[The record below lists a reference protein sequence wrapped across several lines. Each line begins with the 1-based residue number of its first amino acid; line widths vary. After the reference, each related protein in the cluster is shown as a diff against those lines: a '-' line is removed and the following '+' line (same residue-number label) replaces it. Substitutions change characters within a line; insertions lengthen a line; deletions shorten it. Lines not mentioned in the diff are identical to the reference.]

1 MSWTLKLKFE
11 DDDIEYSADIL
22 EGATLKECVGEKGK
36 HATQSCSLSIYDPIL
51 AAKIFNATENVDAK
65 IMNGTKCFFEGI
77 IRPYATLSAEM
88 NRENP
93 IQLEVI
99 DYTEIL
105 RSYIYT
111 NLDGIEGLTEEERAE
126 CIESRVWTNK
136 TISELIQLLF
146 DLSKVKGKVSYVIPE
161 DTRVKKYFSLEA
173 GKYLDDIIEDFLYN
187 YSYDF
192 RFTPGKLTVF
202 STAVVDKDHVATPAT
217 VNLSSFNLSFEVERD
232 DVSKDG
238 VKLSYGDY
246 HTKQCQ
252 IYNEVDEWGYYTEN
266 MLISVGSGYYY
277 KNTIHRSLNDYGDNV
292 SWSFPS
298 ELDDKTIIA
307 INNPQITGGFETSS
321 KYGVTTAAGIVRYDN
336 NGGSPYIRYTPI
348 CDNVAYLYTGW
359 IKVDADVIYKDK
371 SAITETILGLDPE
384 SYSAEHVESA
394 ADARLLA
401 TNIQARNERA
411 AYHYSF
417 STFTSVDPGTFV
429 SINENAV
436 TGLST
441 TARIVSRIYNPVT
454 GLYQYEAEG
463 AGDVAI
469 KEIFTSVN
477 GNTPSDIGQEYMMEL
492 TTTRSTFLYEELQTA
507 TVTASGLVFTR
518 YQCTPKWT
526 LNDVE
531 LTDTT
536 TQIIISKSELNVGVN
551 TLKCTATIDD
561 AEITRDIELTLVKS
575 EGADGD
581 PAPYTLLVYKAASDK
596 PDTPSGTSQD
606 IPKAEGWSLEIPT
619 RTGEQVIWVSSGVVD
634 VVGGEYQYYAWS
646 EPSKLTADSD
656 IVPIVQWKW
665 GSSDT
670 INPDEEDNTISLGD
684 GTLLEVNGQAVTIS
698 QNSGTGWSNTI
709 PAYSDE
715 KPYLW
720 KREWRYA
727 SEGVDAGWVYYC
739 VTGKQGVEGSYNSLG
754 YKIDGSSITFA
765 GLDRDGIPSLG
776 SFRANLGGEVVAF
789 QRTVFTITSDLDGNW
804 HERYF
809 LVAHWTSTVGSL
821 SLCYLV
827 PVSETDDDGNT
838 TYRMKWVAQDGTEI
852 TTTSVDGTVYDPYVL
867 ADIRMVSG
875 ASIKSVTLVN
885 PAKLKTYES
894 DYFMTIMAQGD
905 MTDINVL
912 AKALDIERVYEKVAA
927 MEAFINKLFA
937 NEITITNT
945 LDVNNNISKYG
956 SIHSS
961 GYNKLDYTDEAK
973 KGFYLES
980 TGYAEFSKAILKD
993 ATIESQDSDGLPI
1006 LATSK
1011 SYDPFEMDI
1020 HEEATYWKLDDL
1032 FSNVD
1037 IKKYGYIEFTSD
1049 YEAIHAPLSTYY
1061 ELYNS
1066 IVNRFDRSNM
1076 FSSVSFEYEFTV
1088 DFDISKIRLYLLHQ
1102 FTKIADTSS
1111 MNDSGIYV
1119 NDVLVSSGEWVVDTT
1134 KYDEY
1139 KTSTW
1144 GFAYKEWQY
1153 SYYIAKA
1160 ELTTG
1165 EIAAGSKIKIK
1176 INVTDSAG
1184 AVMFSANDTVDI
1196 YANPN
1201 NFEAING
1208 LESDYTASTKGY
1220 VLFQK
1225 KANSIS
1231 LLSSYIF
1238 TYWNPKEHMLALDN
1252 FDSNYYAVYRPINN
1266 GFLSKIYNQLTQYV
1280 IYKCDSTKSYL
1291 TYNNETIKV
1300 NTITREDYSV
1310 IVNSGKIIPADSI
1323 YAFDAYIYVPEGE
1336 GVLVTKT
1343 ILPASSN
1350 AYDLGS
1356 ETSKFRN
1363 IYAENLYPVGS
1374 FYFSTRPTSPASI
1387 YGGTWAELDGDRT
1400 LWFVSHTDGT
1410 TTTYLEDGT
1419 GDNLRPQK
1427 DDGALPALSGWF
1439 TSQGNDNSSVGRRG
1453 CDGVLFKVRNTGTV
1467 DSGTSSASDYAN
1479 AISFDANRYNSIYG
1493 KLGSASK
1500 IVRPT
1505 HYKVY
1510 AWWRRA

>member
-11 DDDIEYSADIL
+11 NDDIEYSADIL

-36 HATQSCSLSIYDPIL
+36 HATQSCSLSIYDPFL

-65 IMNGTKCFFEGI
+65 IMNGTTCFFEGI

-136 TISELIQLLF
+136 TIAELIQLLF
-146 DLSKVKGKVSYVIPE
+146 DLSKVKGKVTYVIPE

-187 YSYDF
+187 YNYDF

-246 HTKQCQ
+246 HTVRSEIYSDSRSYDLSMAQQ
-252 IYNEVDEWGYYTEN
+252 IATKWHKGYF
-266 MLISVGSGYYY
+266 Y
-277 KNTIHRSLNDYGDNV
+277 KNTLHETDSLDYGDNIA
-292 SWSFPS
+292 WSLPS
-298 ELDDKTIIA
+298 FYDDKTVMELQ
-307 INNPQITGGFETSS
+307 NLTV
-321 KYGVTTAAGIVRYDN
+321 YGSIDGSDMSDATCTPGILSYDN
-336 NGGSPYIRYTPI
+336 NGGKPYLLVTRG
-348 CDNVAYLYTGW
+348 NRAYISTYKMT
-359 IKVDADVIYKDK
+359 VSADIFYKDN
-371 SAITETILGLDPE
+371 SAVTETILGLDPE

-417 STFTSVDPGTFV
+417 STFTAVDPGTFV

-436 TGLST
+436 TGLTT

-526 LNDVE
+526 LNDVV

-536 TQIIISKSELNVGVN
+536 TQITISKSELNVGVN

-581 PAPYTLLVYKAASDK
+581 PAPYTLLVYKAAADK
-596 PDTPSGTSQD
+596 PDTPSGTSKD

-634 VVGGEYQYYAWS
+634 VVDGEYQYYAWS

-709 PAYSDE
+709 PAYSDD

-852 TTTSVDGTVYDPYVL
+852 TTTSVDGTAYDPYVL

-885 PAKLKTYES
+885 PAKLKAYES
-894 DYFMTIMAQGD
+894 DYFMTIMSQGD
-905 MTDINVL
+905 MTDVNAV
-912 AKALDIERVYEKVAA
+912 AKALDIERVFERVAA
-927 MEAFINKLFA
+927 MEAFINKLTANSAFIQQLISNESFIQNLEVVDLLVKSSDGKFRFEA
-937 NEITITNT
+937 SSSGSEPIIRASYDDKTSFLIHPSTGRVFIGNPSAEYINPETGFMYDPSTNEITFAGQSLILGAISKFKGVFETQSITTYEMENKTLDLEVSVNYLSYVPTKNRVSAFHLKGTLYKYCQVVATSPYKIYSGTFKLINGYGTYTNAKYMYVYGWDSETGSYGSYNHNHYALSRLYNENMEVIAESEYKLNNTTDARYDWGSPSIDTYFNPNT
-945 LDVNNNISKYG
+945 LSF
-956 SIHSS
+956 SIYNS
-961 GYNKLDYTDEAK
+961 GEALLLD
-973 KGFYLES
+973 
-980 TGYAEFSKAILKD
+980 I
-993 ATIESQDSDGLPI
+993 
-1006 LATSK
+1006 
-1011 SYDPFEMDI
+1011 
-1020 HEEATYWKLDDL
+1020 
-1032 FSNVD
+1032 
-1037 IKKYGYIEFTSD
+1037 
-1049 YEAIHAPLSTYY
+1049 PLSTGSDSAY
-1061 ELYNS
+1061 ESLANNQIYRTS
-1066 IVNRFDRSNM
+1066 DGFL
-1076 FSSVSFEYEFTV
+1076 
-1088 DFDISKIRLYLLHQ
+1088 KI
-1102 FTKIADTSS
+1102 
-1111 MNDSGIYV
+1111 
-1119 NDVLVSSGEWVVDTT
+1119 
-1134 KYDEY
+1134 
-1139 KTSTW
+1139 KTS
-1144 GFAYKEWQY
+1144 
-1153 SYYIAKA
+1153 
-1160 ELTTG
+1160 
-1165 EIAAGSKIKIK
+1165 
-1176 INVTDSAG
+1176 
-1184 AVMFSANDTVDI
+1184 
-1196 YANPN
+1196 
-1201 NFEAING
+1201 
-1208 LESDYTASTKGY
+1208 
-1220 VLFQK
+1220 
-1225 KANSIS
+1225 
-1231 LLSSYIF
+1231 
-1238 TYWNPKEHMLALDN
+1238 
-1252 FDSNYYAVYRPINN
+1252 
-1266 GFLSKIYNQLTQYV
+1266 
-1280 IYKCDSTKSYL
+1280 
-1291 TYNNETIKV
+1291 
-1300 NTITREDYSV
+1300 
-1310 IVNSGKIIPADSI
+1310 
-1323 YAFDAYIYVPEGE
+1323 
-1336 GVLVTKT
+1336 
-1343 ILPASSN
+1343 
-1350 AYDLGS
+1350 
-1356 ETSKFRN
+1356 
-1363 IYAENLYPVGS
+1363 
-1374 FYFSTRPTSPASI
+1374 
-1387 YGGTWAELDGDRT
+1387 
-1400 LWFVSHTDGT
+1400 
-1410 TTTYLEDGT
+1410 
-1419 GDNLRPQK
+1419 
-1427 DDGALPALSGWF
+1427 
-1439 TSQGNDNSSVGRRG
+1439 
-1453 CDGVLFKVRNTGTV
+1453 
-1467 DSGTSSASDYAN
+1467 
-1479 AISFDANRYNSIYG
+1479 
-1493 KLGSASK
+1493 
-1500 IVRPT
+1500 
-1505 HYKVY
+1505 
-1510 AWWRRA
+1510 